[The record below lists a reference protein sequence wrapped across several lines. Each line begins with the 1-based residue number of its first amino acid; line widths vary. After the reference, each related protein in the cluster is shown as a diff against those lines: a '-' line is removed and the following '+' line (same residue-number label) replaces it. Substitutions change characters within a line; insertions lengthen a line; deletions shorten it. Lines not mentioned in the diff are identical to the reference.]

1 MKNLAYQNTSDSR
14 ISSVNLTDIKLKN
27 ITGIKSIEDIKE
39 KLEAKISSLNFYT
52 ANPSV
57 LKFAQQS
64 LKTLESHNDY
74 KAAVRAMRLI
84 SAYHYFTSNFRQ
96 SINQIEKALV
106 YCKKFNLEKDYFL
119 FLAASN
125 YLYLGDM
132 TKAFSYIREALKIR
146 KQKNDQMGI
155 AQCYNS
161 MGLFYNNLGNYF
173 LASRYYLKS
182 LKITRELPDNGDL
195 KNVLNNLAVMY
206 MNIKKYDRAIKI
218 LEENISHLG
227 KNSSDMNKLA
237 TCYCNLGIIYTNLHD
252 YKTALKYLELG
263 DSISMKINNNVNR
276 VQSLNHLGI
285 LYGHKKDYT
294 NAEKY
299 FKLSLEITKKI
310 DYKNGFMS
318 NYLNLASLYIQTC
331 RFDEAI
337 AILNKN
343 LVTAKKMK
351 ALNVLKDSY
360 EMIAQIYKLTKDHKN
375 AYKYLEKYHTIVER
389 LNKKQ
394 LSLKAKSLLLENE
407 VEMQEIE
414 LKLSL
419 EKNKELTDLSLKLNK
434 VNKDK
439 NDFIGILS
447 HDLRNPIST
456 ILGISEFINE
466 SIDSLSKEEINSLVL
481 DMKNCSVKS
490 LDIMTN
496 LLDINSI
503 ESGNWKAKEEKINLE
518 ELIKQIR
525 DRNVIFSNQKNIEII
540 YSSKLKNPE
549 IISVKMCLEHILNNL
564 ISNAIKYSPF
574 NKKVYVTLNNRA
586 NYVYINIKDEGPGF
600 SEADKKRMFQK
611 FAKLSNKPT
620 GGEPSSGL
628 GLFIIKKLSEI
639 IKSKII
645 LVSEPGKGAQF
656 TLKIPSKR

>member
-39 KLEAKISSLNFYT
+39 KLETKISSLNFYT